1 MSWTQDTVD
10 YFKKMGSLNPL
21 MGMLAIETTQDSQE
35 ELRKNREAESRWARK
50 SLWGDSEE
58 PKSGGDDDVRQT
70 AAGNIETHY
79 HYEAPPEKKSSGLA
93 KTALLSAG
101 IAAAGASAGFGPAIV
116 AALTSD
122 KVTERVE
129 TKTEVIEGESSSERL
144 EIGEPIIR
152 RPEGR

>member
-1 MSWTQDTVD
+1 
-10 YFKKMGSLNPL
+10 

-50 SLWGDSEE
+50 SIWGDSGDTAG
-58 PKSGGDDDVRQT
+58 GGDDDVRQT

-79 HYEAPPEKKSSGLA
+79 HYEAPKKKSSGLA

-101 IAAAGASAGFGPAIV
+101 IAAAGASAGFGPAII
-116 AALTSD
+116 AALTS
-122 KVTERVE
+122 ERVE

-152 RPEGR
+152 KPEGR

>member
-1 MSWTQDTVD
+1 MTWQEKLKEKFWRIKAAERATGLQHHRRQFKAVESLVYDTR
-10 YFKKMGSLNPL
+10 
-21 MGMLAIETTQDSQE
+21 
-35 ELRKNREAESRWARK
+35 RK
-50 SLWGDSEE
+50 LLGGDSSNMPEDDE
-58 PKSGGDDDVRQT
+58 MIVGDVT
-70 AAGNIETHY
+70 VTNL
-79 HYEAPPEKKSSGLA
+79 PNKSSGLA